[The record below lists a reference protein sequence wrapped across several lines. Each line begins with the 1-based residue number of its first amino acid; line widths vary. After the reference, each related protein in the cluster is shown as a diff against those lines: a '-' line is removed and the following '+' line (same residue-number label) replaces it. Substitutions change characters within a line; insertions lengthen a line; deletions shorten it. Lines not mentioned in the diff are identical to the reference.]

1 MRSPARIAGAEEDLL
16 MIGTRYL
23 ILSCAIALS
32 AIGCGS
38 EEPSATEATEPEVAP
53 TSGAETAAPAPA
65 EPAATP
71 APAPEEPPPAAAV
84 APPPPEMP
92 KSSAVVTF
100 KVKDYAAF
108 KTAFDGAEQTRKDSG
123 ALGHALSRDVVKG
136 DTIQVWI
143 PTADTAKI
151 EASYATPETK
161 KALKDAGVVGKVT
174 VTPLAHAEMSPPTG
188 GAMPKFGAIVDTKV
202 KDYAAW
208 KAIFDADKQVRT
220 DAGVASYAISQ
231 NPKDPNH
238 VMVWLEGDDKDK
250 LDTYLKSKELKA
262 RNKEAG
268 VKGAPKVAIYENVE
282 MKMYPQ

>member
-1 MRSPARIAGAEEDLL
+1 

-23 ILSCAIALS
+23 IVSCAIALC

-53 TSGAETAAPAPA
+53 TSGAEAAPAPV
-65 EPAATP
+65 EPAATL

-84 APPPPEMP
+84 TPPPPEMP
-92 KSSAVVTF
+92 KTSAVVTF
-100 KVKDYAAF
+100 KVKDFAAW
-108 KTAFDGAEQTRKDSG
+108 KTAFDGAEQTRKDAG
-123 ALGHALSRDVVKG
+123 ALGHAISRDTAKG
-136 DTIQVWI
+136 DTVQLWV
-143 PTADTAKI
+143 PTADTEKLA
-151 EASYATPETK
+151 ASYATPEAK
-161 KALKDAGVVGKVT
+161 KALKEQGVVGAAK
-174 VTPLAHAEMSPPTG
+174 VTPLAHAEMSPPSG
-188 GAMPKFGAIVDTKV
+188 AAMPKFGALSDVKV

-231 NPKDPNH
+231 DPKDPNH
-238 VMVWLEGDDKDK
+238 IYLWLEGDDKDK

-268 VKGAPKVAIYENVE
+268 IKGAPKTSLFENVE
-282 MKMYPQ
+282 MKMYQ

>member
-1 MRSPARIAGAEEDLL
+1 

-23 ILSCAIALS
+23 IVSCAIALC

-53 TSGAETAAPAPA
+53 TSGAETPAPAPA
-65 EPAATP
+65 PVEPAATP
-71 APAPEEPPPAAAV
+71 APAPEEPPAAAV
-84 APPPPEMP
+84 QPPPPEMP
-92 KSSAVVTF
+92 KTSAVVTF
-100 KVKDYAAF
+100 KVKDFAAW
-108 KTAFDGAEQTRKDSG
+108 KPVFDSGEQLRKDAG
-123 ALGHALSRDVVKG
+123 ALGHAISRDTTKG
-136 DTIQVWI
+136 DTVQLWV
-143 PTADTAKI
+143 PTADTAKL
-151 EASYATPETK
+151 AAAYDTPEM
-161 KALKDAGVVGKVT
+161 KAKLKEAGVIGKPK

-188 GAMPKFGAIVDTKV
+188 AAMPKFGALSDVKV

-231 NPKDPNH
+231 DPKDPNH
-238 VMVWLEGDDKDK
+238 VYLWLEGDDKDK

-268 VKGAPKVAIYENVE
+268 VKGAPKTSLFENVE
-282 MKMYPQ
+282 MKMYQ